1 MENKN
6 ILIIT
11 YYWPPSGGSGVQR
24 WVYFSKYLKKFG
36 WNPRVLTVSPKKAS
50 YRNFDESL
58 SDIVKEIK
66 VTTTNTLE
74 PLKIFSRLTKNS
86 EREGIPTG
94 EINNS
99 NIFLKFFSFVRGN
112 FFIPDARIGW
122 GFYAKKAA
130 TNIIKSEKIKYLI
143 TTGPPHSTHLIG
155 LKLFKNFNLKW
166 IVDFRDPWSEIF
178 YNKDLFRLPISI
190 KRDMNYEKKVLA
202 NASAVLTSSDEEFHN
217 ILMNK
222 LKSKQNFYSIKNGF
236 DKELFKTL
244 KYKKSN
250 LFKIVHTGNLTN
262 KQSYKQ
268 FLNVLLK
275 VSNQYSE
282 NFIELIFAGN
292 ISKKILNEFQKKLP
306 KIKTKFIG
314 YISHK
319 KSIKLIKDSCLLVNF
334 VYQSAEKLTISGKI
348 YEYMAANSPILCFGD
363 KNSVM
368 GKLLLE
374 GENSLVTDGNDKEKI
389 YKFFNYLIVNWQ
401 RGIKNYNKFKNIDLY
416 SRENL
421 TKKLVKVLNEI

>member
-36 WNPRVLTVSPKKAS
+36 WNPMVLTVSPKKAS

-86 EREGIPTG
+86 EREGIPSG

-130 TNIIKSEKIKYLI
+130 ANIIKREKIKYLI

-202 NASAVLTSSDEEFHN
+202 NASAVLTSSDDEFHN
-217 ILMNK
+217 LLMNK
-222 LKSKQNFYSIKNGF
+222 IKSKQNFYSIKNGF

-268 FLNVLLK
+268 FINVLLK

-334 VYQSAEKLTISGKI
+334 VYKSAEKLTISGKI

-368 GKLLLE
+368 GKLLQE
-374 GENSLVTDGNDKEKI
+374 GENSLVTDGNNKKI
-389 YKFFNYLIVNWQ
+389 YKFFNNLIVNWK
-401 RGIKNYNKFKNIDLY
+401 RGRKNSNKFKNIDLY

>member
-1 MENKN
+1 M
-6 ILIIT
+6 I
-11 YYWPPSGGSGVQR
+11 
-24 WVYFSKYLKKFG
+24 
-36 WNPRVLTVSPKKAS
+36 LTVSPKKAS
-50 YRNFDESL
+50 YRHFDESL
-58 SDIVKEIK
+58 LDIVKEIK

-74 PLKIFSRLTKNS
+74 PLKTFSLLTKNS

-99 NIFLKFFSFVRGN
+99 NIFLQFFSFIRGN

-130 TNIIKSEKIKYLI
+130 ANIIRREKIKYLI

-155 LKLFKNFNLKW
+155 LKLFKNFKLKW
-166 IVDFRDPWSEIF
+166 ITDFRDPWNEIF
-178 YNKDLFRLPISI
+178 YNKDLFRLPFSI
-190 KRDMNYEKKVLA
+190 KRDINYEKKVLT
-202 NASAVLTSSDEEFHN
+202 NASAVLTSSDGEFQDL
-217 ILMNK
+217 LMNK
-222 LKSKQNFYSIKNGF
+222 IKSKQNFYSIKNGF

-262 KQSYKQ
+262 KQSYKE

-282 NFIELIFAGN
+282 DFIELTFAGN
-292 ISKKILNEFQKKLP
+292 ISKTILNEFQKKLP

-319 KSIKLIKDSCLLVNF
+319 KSVKLIKDSCLLVNF
-334 VYQSAEKLTISGKI
+334 VYQSAEKLMISGKI

-363 KNSVM
+363 KNSEM

-374 GENSLVTDGNDKEKI
+374 GENTLVTKGDNQENI
-389 YKFFNYLIVNWQ
+389 PKFLNNLIINWK
-401 RGIKNYNKFKNIDLY
+401 RGKKNSNKYKNIDLY